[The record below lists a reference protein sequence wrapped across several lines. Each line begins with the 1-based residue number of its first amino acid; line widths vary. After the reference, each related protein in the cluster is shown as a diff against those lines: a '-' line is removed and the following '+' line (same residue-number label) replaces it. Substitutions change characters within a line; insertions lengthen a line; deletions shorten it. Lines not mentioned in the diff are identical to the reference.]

1 MQKAYLGIDVSK
13 GYADFTLIDEK
24 RNVLE
29 ENFQLDDTQKGH
41 RRLLEILHSLK
52 EKHQFTQINAALES
66 TGGYENNWLTLLK
79 EVESLN
85 LNVAR
90 INPYGVKHDIQAQM
104 KRTITDSV
112 SARHIAEYILRYP
125 DKVNYQEEAY
135 NLFDS
140 LRSQYN
146 YITTLVKQKTQLS
159 NQLEKHVYSVFPE
172 LLPYC
177 QDSMPNWVIYLLS
190 EYPTAD
196 SIREASVEQISQI
209 DYISINKAKMIK
221 NKAAKSVSRINNSA
235 IQNLVKHIAMDILLR
250 SQSINQLKKQLEKEA
265 NKDNLV
271 QLLCSF
277 QGIGAY
283 SAIGIL
289 IEIEDINRFPSS
301 KKICSYFGLHPIYKQ
316 SGDGTSYIGM
326 SKKGAAEIRG
336 ILYMVTRSAIVYN
349 PHIKQLYERYKS
361 RGLKTSQ
368 VIGILMHKILRII
381 YGMLKNNTPYDPG
394 YDLECQE
401 KSLNSKKQNQDD
413 KKTRRYFNWD
423 EDAPISK
430 RQAKKRR
437 EQYIA
442 PNSS

>member
-24 RNVLE
+24 RNILE

-41 RRLLEILHSLK
+41 RRLLEILHRLK
-52 EKHQFTQINAALES
+52 EKHLFTQIDAALES

-177 QDSMPNWVIYLLS
+177 QDSMPNW
-190 EYPTAD
+190 
-196 SIREASVEQISQI
+196 
-209 DYISINKAKMIK
+209 M
-221 NKAAKSVSRINNSA
+221 
-235 IQNLVKHIAMDILLR
+235 
-250 SQSINQLKKQLEKEA
+250 
-265 NKDNLV
+265 
-271 QLLCSF
+271 
-277 QGIGAY
+277 
-283 SAIGIL
+283 
-289 IEIEDINRFPSS
+289 
-301 KKICSYFGLHPIYKQ
+301 
-316 SGDGTSYIGM
+316 
-326 SKKGAAEIRG
+326 
-336 ILYMVTRSAIVYN
+336 
-349 PHIKQLYERYKS
+349 
-361 RGLKTSQ
+361 
-368 VIGILMHKILRII
+368 
-381 YGMLKNNTPYDPG
+381 
-394 YDLECQE
+394 
-401 KSLNSKKQNQDD
+401 
-413 KKTRRYFNWD
+413 
-423 EDAPISK
+423 
-430 RQAKKRR
+430 
-437 EQYIA
+437 
-442 PNSS
+442 